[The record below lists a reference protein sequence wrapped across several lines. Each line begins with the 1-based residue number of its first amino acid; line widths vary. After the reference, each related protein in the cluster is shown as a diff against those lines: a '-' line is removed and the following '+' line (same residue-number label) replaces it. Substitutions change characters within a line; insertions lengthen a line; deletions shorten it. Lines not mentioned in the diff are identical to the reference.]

1 MGAEGGFGAAN
12 SCSECASV
20 SGAMT
25 RRINGGCRAL
35 WDRAS
40 LTRLDRVTFRPEG
53 LGVRSAI
60 EHSGD
65 QGAGFGELVRLV
77 RVRQECK
84 EPSRRKG
91 ACLHSGCCRTGYQ
104 RLRSLA
110 IDRCRSAGLHGFSQ
124 VDGVSVG
131 AFAKDAQ
138 RRALLCQ

>member
-20 SGAMT
+20 SGAVT
-25 RRINGGCRAL
+25 RRINGGCRARL
-35 WDRAS
+35 DGVS
-40 LTRLDRVTFRPEG
+40 LTRLDRATFRPEG
-53 LGVRSAI
+53 LGVRSAM

-91 ACLHSGCCRTGYQ
+91 ACLHGRGCRTGYQ
-104 RLRSLA
+104 RLHRPA
-110 IDRCRSAGLHGFSQ
+110 IDRCWIAGLRGLSRGE
-124 VDGVSVG
+124 GVSVRAVAKG
-131 AFAKDAQ
+131 AK
-138 RRALLCQ
+138 